1 MNHPLTTQALAKI
14 RQTELLEEAKANR
27 LLRETQT
34 ARQLSARQWLTI
46 ALLIAA
52 GAGVLSLLM
61 G

>member
-14 RQTELLEEAKANR
+14 RQAELLEEAKANR

-34 ARQLSARQWLTI
+34 ARSLSVGQRLTI
-46 ALLIAA
+46 VLVTAA
-52 GAGVLSLLM
+52 AAGVLFLVM